1 MLFSRL
7 VRRLRKLFRR
17 DAQLHRPDS
26 HLSRGGATALHP
38 DAQQIAPE
46 LRAICGEQYVS
57 DNAQALA
64 EFAIDGVIPSVVVS
78 PGSPE
83 EVSAVA
89 RFAAGSGFTV
99 TAAGGFT
106 QQHMGELPERI
117 DILLRTSRLNNAR
130 YDAGT
135 QHVRAQAGCTLAA
148 LNAQLAADG
157 MFFPV
162 DAMLPESA
170 TIGGALATAAS
181 GPLLHNFGS
190 IRDLCVQIE
199 FVAGDGRLITTEP
212 DAIFKDEKLNMTAA
226 ELRELMIG
234 SLGTLGIIVS
244 ADFRVFPLPGAT
256 RTLLMDFDDL
266 AQAAAGCDQLRNSS
280 PSLLCLE
287 IVSWRAREYLW
298 KGEMPVRDPDD
309 YAPEQP
315 VSLETSWRLLL
326 RAPDQQDLLDSV
338 RQQLKNQPVQE
349 LHGEAEAEIWR
360 RLQNFQPAVAQRH
373 RNVMFVRMEV
383 PAESIIDALLA
394 AEQAALDNSL
404 LTAVIG
410 RIAKGSLLLAFIPLA
425 VGPPSAMHYATAV
438 SALRSHLPASASVIV
453 TRCPTEAK
461 THFSMWGSPP
471 SKLDR
476 LGFSDAKR
484 TLDPKN
490 IFNRGRYLA

>member
-17 DAQLHRPDS
+17 DAELHRPDS
-26 HLSRGGATALHP
+26 RHSRGAATAAHP
-38 DAQQIAPE
+38 DPQQIARD

-64 EFAIDGVIPSVVVS
+64 EFAIDGVVPSVVVS

-83 EVSAVA
+83 EVSAVV
-89 RFAAGSGFTV
+89 RFAAGSGLTV

-117 DILLRTSRLNNAR
+117 DILLRTRRLNNAR
-130 YDAGT
+130 YDSS
-135 QHVRAQAGCTLAA
+135 QQQVRAQAGCTLAA
-148 LNAQLAADG
+148 LNAQLAAHG

-170 TIGGALATAAS
+170 TIAGALATAS
-181 GPLLHNFGS
+181 GGPLLHNFGS
-190 IRDLCVQIE
+190 FRDLCAQIE
-199 FVAGDGRLITTEP
+199 FVAGDGRLITTGP
-212 DAIFKDEKLNMTAA
+212 DAILKDAKLNMTAS
-226 ELRELMIG
+226 ELRNLMIG

-244 ADFRVFPLPGAT
+244 ADLRVFPLPGAT

-266 AQAAAGCDQLRNSS
+266 GKVKAGCEQLRNSS

-287 IVSWRAREYLW
+287 VVSWRAREYLW

-309 YAPEQP
+309 YAPTEP

-326 RAPDQQDLLDSV
+326 RAPDQHDLLDGL
-338 RQQLKNQPVQE
+338 RQQLKNKPVQE
-349 LHGEAEAEIWR
+349 LHGDAEAEIWR
-360 RLQNFQPAVAQRH
+360 RLQNFQPAVARRH
-373 RNVMFVRMEV
+373 RNAMFVRMEV

-394 AEQAALDNSL
+394 AEQAALDNTL

-438 SALRSHLPASASVIV
+438 SALRSNLPSSASVIV

-461 THFSMWGSPP
+461 NHFSLWGSPP
-471 SKLDR
+471 TNLDR
-476 LGFSDAKR
+476 LRLSDAKR
-484 TLDPKN
+484 ELDPKN
-490 IFNRGRYLA
+490 ILNRGRYLV